1 MAIQVTCPGCGTTLK
16 TSEAHAGKKAKCP
29 KCGGII
35 DIPALAPPPANDDEY
50 ELEAEPAMRGFSD
63 DELSPGPAQATPTAD
78 AGERRPCPACG
89 EMIMRDAVK
98 CRYCGEIFDP
108 VLKKK
113 EQKAR
118 AANDTDATMSTGDWV
133 LAILC
138 SGIGC
143 IVGIIWMIQ
152 GKPKGG
158 KMVLVSIGM
167 IVVWN
172 IVQAVIVSLS
182 QNM

>member
-1 MAIQVTCPGCGTTLK
+1 VAIQVTCSGCGTTLK

-35 DIPALAPPPANDDEY
+35 EIPALAPPLPADDDEY
-50 ELEAEPAMRGFSD
+50 ELEAEPAVRGFSD
-63 DELSPGPAQATPTAD
+63 DELAAGPAQGSA
-78 AGERRPCPACG
+78 AGPARDRRPCPACG

-113 EQKAR
+113 EQKSK
-118 AANDTDATMSTGDWV
+118 AASDEDSTLSVGEWLV
-133 LAILC
+133 CILC
-138 SGIGC
+138 STIGC
-143 IVGIIWMIQ
+143 IVGIVYMIQ

-158 KMVLVSIGM
+158 KMILVSI
-167 IVVWN
+167 
-172 IVQAVIVSLS
+172 AVNVIFAVLSVIAQSL
-182 QNM
+182 QHM